1 MFNYKLKKITESL
14 YDLYEILGQKL
25 KNHIDHTDEI
35 TITNNNN
42 FRKIAICL
50 NALAKEMGCELTN
63 EGVITK
69 INATTLSTP
78 KRITRKKSK

>member
-69 INATTLSTP
+69 INATTKRSST
-78 KRITRKKSK
+78 KSSNRKQK